1 MWRNWQPENWGTQ
14 GEVFVFFLH
23 TSTDPSAKISLMIQ
37 LLISQMKELGV
48 IVYNCSCLVLDL
60 QRIFALYSSLR
71 YKNKIPPSWS
81 KRLYG
86 VYDTQNKLTLQLNE
100 TKSEAFVSVSSEMS
114 SRVSGDGGKRRNL
127 LNPQDLWKTWNSE
140 KITIFL
146 KNSGFYDMQF
156 ARTEDAAGFYL
167 SIIQFLFLCDVQPFS
182 THVQKMIQRPFK
194 LNSFIYTNG

>member
-1 MWRNWQPENWGTQ
+1 
-14 GEVFVFFLH
+14 
-23 TSTDPSAKISLMIQ
+23 MIQ

-114 SRVSGDGGKRRNL
+114 SRVGGEGKNL
-127 LNPQDLWKTWNSE
+127 LNPQDIGRLGNLTNR
-140 KITIFL
+140 FFF
-146 KNSGFYDMQF
+146 FYSYFCDMQF
-156 ARTEDAAGFYL
+156 ARTEDAAGFHL
-167 SIIQFLFLCDVQPFS
+167 SIIQFPFFCNVQHFS
-182 THVQKMIQRPFK
+182 THVQKTIQRPFK
-194 LNSFIYTNG
+194 SDSFTYSNR

>member
-1 MWRNWQPENWGTQ
+1 
-14 GEVFVFFLH
+14 
-23 TSTDPSAKISLMIQ
+23 MIQ

-114 SRVSGDGGKRRNL
+114 SRMGRGKGRDL
-127 LNPQDLWKTWNSE
+127 LNAQDLWETWKFE
-140 KITIFL
+140 K
-146 KNSGFYDMQF
+146 
-156 ARTEDAAGFYL
+156 
-167 SIIQFLFLCDVQPFS
+167 
-182 THVQKMIQRPFK
+182 
-194 LNSFIYTNG
+194 

>member
-1 MWRNWQPENWGTQ
+1 MWRNWHPENWGTQ
-14 GEVFVFFLH
+14 GEVFAFLLH
-23 TSTDPSAKISLMIQ
+23 TSIDPSAKISLMIQ

-114 SRVSGDGGKRRNL
+114 SRVGGKGRNL
-127 LNPQDLWKTWNSE
+127 THKILEDLEIWQ
-140 KITIFL
+140 IAF
-146 KNSGFYDMQF
+146 F
-156 ARTEDAAGFYL
+156 
-167 SIIQFLFLCDVQPFS
+167 FLFLFLWRAVCQDWRCCW
-182 THVQKMIQRPFK
+182 I
-194 LNSFIYTNG
+194 SFEHYSISLSL